1 MNDTVKKENRKA
13 LPRFLG
19 MVLLAMLLGGALGFA
34 SAFAA
39 EGAWRETLE
48 TTALSLLR
56 TIAPWGI
63 PVFGLVFHSLSF
75 ANYRR
80 AKTMAAG
87 WDGEDEDVMDK
98 VDEGLNRALVW
109 SSLLLLVNFFFL
121 SLCAL
126 YIASLWALGTVAL
139 FFLSCGG
146 IIILQQKVVDLTR
159 RLNPEKQ
166 GSVYDRDFKKKWLES
181 CDEAEQ
187 RMIGQA
193 AFKAYSVTGAAFAVA
208 WCILT
213 VLNFFFDIGFLPIV
227 VVLVLWGI
235 SSMSYQLEAM
245 KLGRR
250 KEG

>member
-1 MNDTVKKENRKA
+1 MNDIVKKENRKA

-19 MVLLAMLLGGALGFA
+19 MLLLAMLLGGALGFA

-39 EGAWRETLE
+39 EGGWKQTLE
-48 TTALSLLR
+48 TAASALLTA
-56 TIAPWGI
+56 IAPWGI
-63 PVFGLVFHSLSF
+63 PVFGLVFHGLSI
-75 ANYRR
+75 ADYRR
-80 AKTMAAG
+80 AKALAAG
-87 WDGEDEDVMDK
+87 WDGEDEELMER
-98 VDEGLNRALVW
+98 VDERLNRALVW
-109 SSLLLLVNFFFL
+109 SSLLLLVNFFFF

-126 YIASLWALGTVAL
+126 YITSLWALGTVAL
-139 FFLSCGG
+139 FFLSCCG
-146 IIILQQKVVDLTR
+146 IIILHQKVVDLTR

-166 GSVYDRDFKKKWLES
+166 GSVYERNFKKKWLES

-193 AFKAYSVTGAAFAVA
+193 AFKAYSAMNAAFPVA

-213 VLNFFFDIGFLPIV
+213 VLNFFFGIGLLPIV

>member
-1 MNDTVKKENRKA
+1 MNDTIKKENRKA

-19 MVLLAMLLGGALGFA
+19 TLLLAMLLGAVLGFG

-39 EGAWRETLE
+39 EGAWKETLE
-48 TTALSLLR
+48 NAASALLR
-56 TIAPWGI
+56 AVAPWGI
-63 PVFGLVFHSLSF
+63 PVFGLVLHGLSI
-75 ANYRR
+75 ADYRR
-80 AKTMAAG
+80 AKALAAG
-87 WDGEDEDVMDK
+87 WDGEDEDVMDQ
-98 VDEGLNRALVW
+98 VDEGLNRAMVW
-109 SSLLLLVNFFFL
+109 SGLLLLVNVFFL

-126 YIASLWALGTVAL
+126 YIESLWALGTVAL

-166 GSVYDRDFKKKWLES
+166 GSVYERNFKKKWLES

-193 AFKAYSVTGAAFAVA
+193 AFKAYSAMNAAFPVA

-213 VLNFFFDIGFLPIV
+213 VLNFFFGIGLLPIV

-250 KEG
+250 KEN